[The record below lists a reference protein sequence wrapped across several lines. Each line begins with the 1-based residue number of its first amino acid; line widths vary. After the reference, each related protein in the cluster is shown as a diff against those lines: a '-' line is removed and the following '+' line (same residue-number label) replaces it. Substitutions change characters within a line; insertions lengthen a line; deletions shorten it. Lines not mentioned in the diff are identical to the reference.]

1 MHMTRR
7 ALMGATAAGIAIT
20 AAGCGQ
26 TGGSASARF
35 TALLDQLCIDILK
48 ESPEASTSLGVSEE
62 QAGGRFIDKLDDSSR
77 EAFIRQRAVAERAIT
92 ALQGIDRAQLTG
104 QEPVTYDVALTSMQ
118 NQVAAQ
124 QFEFGGGAQS
134 PYVVTQLGGAYTQ
147 IPDFLD
153 TRHPVTTRDET
164 EAYLSRLSAYARKL
178 DQESA
183 VIAAD
188 AGAGMIPP
196 DFCIDGAVNQLRG
209 FAGTA
214 PAQTVLVT
222 SLVRRLPEVS
232 EIPEAD
238 RAGFLTRA
246 ETIVRDEV
254 LPAYQRQ
261 IEALTAIR
269 ARAVHDAGISGRPRG
284 AEMYEVALQNYTTT
298 NMTADE
304 IHNMGVELVTS
315 INAEMDTILRANG
328 LTNGTVA
335 ARMTALGRRPDQLYA
350 NTAAGRTQLLADLN
364 AQVAAITARM
374 PEVCGTLATQPLR
387 IERVPEYIQDGA
399 PGGYYQPASL
409 DGTRPGTYY
418 INLRPSRDANG
429 REKPFIE
436 EWPKFSLPALS
447 YHEGVPGHHWQIAI
461 QQEAEGLP
469 FFRTALSF
477 FGAFIEGWGLYSEML
492 ADAMGMFADNPLNKL
507 GYLQSAAFRSSRLVV
522 DTGIHSKG
530 WSRERAIQ
538 SMMEATG
545 NDESSTIT
553 EIERYCVIPGQA
565 CSYMVGRQAI
575 LRMRDSAR
583 TTLGAAFD
591 IKGFHDTLLTNGSTP
606 LTVTEQLVN
615 QWVASVQAPA

>member
-26 TGGSASARF
+26 TGGNASARF

-48 ESPEASTSLGVSEE
+48 ESPESSTSLGVSEE
-62 QAGGRFIDKLDDSSR
+62 QAGGRFIDKLDESSR
-77 EAFIRQRAVAERAIT
+77 EAFIRQRGIAERAIT

-134 PYVVTQLGGAYTQ
+134 PYVVTQLGGAYTE

-153 TRHPVTTRDET
+153 SRHPVTTRDET

-328 LTNGTVA
+328 LTSGTVA
-335 ARMTALGRRPDQLYA
+335 ARMTALGARRDQVYP
-350 NTAAGRTQLLADLN
+350 NTDAGRTQLLADLN
-364 AQVAAITARM
+364 AQVAAMTARM
-374 PEVCGTLATQPLR
+374 PEVCGVLATQPLR
-387 IERVPEYIQDGA
+387 IERVPEYIQAGA

-418 INLRPSRDANG
+418 INLRDTA
-429 REKPFIE
+429 

-447 YHEGVPGHHWQIAI
+447 NHEGVPGHHWQIAI

-492 ADAMGMFADNPLNKL
+492 ADEMGMFADNPLNKL

-530 WSRERAIQ
+530 WTREQAID
-538 SMMEATG
+538 SMMQATG
-545 NDESSTIT
+545 QDRTSTTT

-591 IKGFHDTLLTNGSTP
+591 LKGFHDTLLTNGSTP